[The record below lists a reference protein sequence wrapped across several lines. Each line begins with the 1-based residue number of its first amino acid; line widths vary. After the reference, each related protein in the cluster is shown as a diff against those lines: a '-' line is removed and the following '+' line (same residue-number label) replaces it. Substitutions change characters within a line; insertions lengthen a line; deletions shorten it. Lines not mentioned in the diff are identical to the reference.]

1 MDFLI
6 KNHILLLALSG
17 ECGNRVYWRSI
28 RLMGASLL
36 MYLSKLLSRLLL
48 YLGMADSRFIG
59 IAFELRLLVMLRNS
73 KMPII
78 TGVDVWVMNVL
89 AGIGAEQV
97 LYIIKL

>member
-1 MDFLI
+1 
-6 KNHILLLALSG
+6 
-17 ECGNRVYWRSI
+17 
-28 RLMGASLL
+28 